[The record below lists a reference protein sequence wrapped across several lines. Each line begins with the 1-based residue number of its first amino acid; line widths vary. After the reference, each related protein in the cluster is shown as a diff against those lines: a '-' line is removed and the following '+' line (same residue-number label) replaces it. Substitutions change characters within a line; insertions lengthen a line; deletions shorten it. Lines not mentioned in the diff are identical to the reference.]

1 MTPAINA
8 LKKAGVAYQLH
19 SYANAVSTG
28 YAEEAVLALDLPAE
42 QVFKTLIVLNE
53 SKLAVAVIPANL
65 ILDLK
70 AAADLLR
77 WKKCALADQAVAERR
92 TGFLKGGISPFG
104 QKTRLPTLLDEP
116 AMRFAT
122 IFVSGGRRGLDVE
135 VDPADLIRL
144 CDAKLGTI
152 GKMPPGRKT

>member
-8 LKKAGVAYQLH
+8 LKEAGVVYHLH
-19 SYANAVSTG
+19 PYSNAVSTG
-28 YAEEAVLALDLPAE
+28 YAQEAVLALDLPAE

-53 SKLAVAVIPANL
+53 PNLAVAVIPSNL
-65 ILDLK
+65 TLDLK
-70 AAADLLR
+70 AAAALLK

-104 QKTRLPTLLDEP
+104 QKSRLPTLLDES

-122 IFVSGGRRGLDVE
+122 VFVSGGRRGLDVE

-144 CDAKLGTI
+144 CDANVGAI
-152 GKMPPGRKT
+152 GKLPSGRGT